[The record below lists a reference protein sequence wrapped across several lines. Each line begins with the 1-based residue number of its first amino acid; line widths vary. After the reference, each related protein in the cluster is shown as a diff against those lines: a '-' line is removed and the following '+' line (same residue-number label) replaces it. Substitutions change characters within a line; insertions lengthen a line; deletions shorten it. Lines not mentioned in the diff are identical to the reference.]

1 MKDLCYIAQKRLEA
15 KCCFGESKAK
25 YKVVAKQIAAEKGT
39 KDWLPIFNELIRNK
53 IFSFSSYKTYKKQ
66 AALFFKYI
74 ENAHPNIRN
83 INGAKRYIPE
93 YICKFDSA
101 WTQATKLAAL
111 AKVYGVASTD
121 LMKLSR
127 RKREDIYKNRFS
139 TKREEAIDYEKNKE
153 IIDFCLHTG
162 LRRFELEHIRGKNLI
177 KSNNN
182 YYIRIK
188 GKGGKIRDVPV
199 TDTDIIHKLKTT
211 PKDQLVFGKVNSHL
225 PIHKYRAAYATELY
239 KKLARPIEQ
248 IPLKERYYCHL
259 DRVGDV
265 FDKRAMAIVSK
276 NLGHNRLSVI
286 AGHYLRATKI

>member
-25 YKVVAKQIAAEKGT
+25 YKVEAKQIAAEKGT

-121 LMKLSR
+121 LMKLSK
-127 RKREDIYKNRFS
+127 RKREDICKNRFY
-139 TKREEAIDYEKNKE
+139 TKRENTINKE
-153 IIDFCLHTG
+153 NNKDVISFCLHTG
-162 LRRFELEHIRGKNLI
+162 LRRFELEYLKGENYFEKLGNSYIWIR
-177 KSNNN
+177 
-182 YYIRIK
+182 
-188 GKGGKIRDVPV
+188 GKGGKIRNIPIS
-199 TDTDIIHKLKTT
+199 DTGIIELLKSTS
-211 PKDQLVFGKVNSHL
+211 KDQLVFGKVNSHL
-225 PIHKYRAAYATELY
+225 PIHKYRAEYATKLY
-239 KKLARPIEQ
+239 QSLARPIEQ
-248 IPLKERYYCHL
+248 VPLKERYYCRL
-259 DRVGDV
+259 DRLGDV
-265 FDKRAMAIVSK
+265 FDKRAMAVVSQR
-276 NLGHNRLSVI
+276 LGHNRLSVI
-286 AGHYLRATKI
+286 AGHYLR